1 MIGKVISL
9 TIKAIA
15 RIFKRSA
22 NSLNEPISNQE
33 ANQSAV
39 SLLVL
44 VLLIYL
50 IIQFFRFF
58 VFNI

>member
-15 RIFKRSA
+15 GIFKRNA

-44 VLLIYL
+44 GLLIYL